1 MTDSTDP
8 FADEPTPAGSVTVS
22 RTTLLVA
29 LGLLGATAALLV
41 VARSLQ
47 QTRPTTS
54 SDTFVMGDDWK
65 VSLQHLADAVTL
77 RLNGIGDRLEALESR
92 APIGLAHVVD
102 VPPVPG
108 PVSVNGDGDPVT
120 GPHSAA
126 NEPSPPPRNA
136 AVSVPDTV
144 PDIAGRE

>member
-1 MTDSTDP
+1 MCMPATRGWPRPSPEPSIEDAAMTDSTDP

-77 RLNGIGDRLEALESR
+77 RLNGI
-92 APIGLAHVVD
+92 
-102 VPPVPG
+102 
-108 PVSVNGDGDPVT
+108 
-120 GPHSAA
+120 
-126 NEPSPPPRNA
+126 
-136 AVSVPDTV
+136 
-144 PDIAGRE
+144 